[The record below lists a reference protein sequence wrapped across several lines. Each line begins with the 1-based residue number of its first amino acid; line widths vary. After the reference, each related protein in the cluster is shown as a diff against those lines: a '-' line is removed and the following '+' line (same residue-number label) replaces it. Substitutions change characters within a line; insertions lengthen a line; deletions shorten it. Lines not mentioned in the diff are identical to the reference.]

1 MSIMLQALFCV
12 LVLAIIYAS
21 YIHNT
26 EYYHKIFALFP
37 DFSRAWQFT
46 NPEYVK
52 IQVLVHRN
60 YAEQVKN
67 AIKSA
72 HPMAEPVILSNIGE
86 RPNHVVHGHDV
97 HSH

>member
-1 MSIMLQALFCV
+1 MSIMLQAFICF

-26 EYYHKIFALFP
+26 EYYYKIFALFP

-52 IQVLVHRN
+52 IQVLVHRDH
-60 YAEQVKN
+60 AQTVRN

-72 HPMAEPVILSNIGE
+72 HPDAEPVIISTIGE
-86 RPNHVVHGHDV
+86 RPSHASHGHDV